1 MKSITDMHEK
11 FIMMNSEEKARAVS
25 RLKRIEGQIRGIQ
38 KMVEEDR
45 YCIDILSQTASIVSA
60 LRGVEDQIMQQHLN
74 TCVSDA
80 MKSDDTNLKNEKI
93 NEVMS
98 VLSKFRKHG

>member
-1 MKSITDMHEK
+1 MKN
-11 FIMMNSEEKARAVS
+11 FIMMNSEEKARVVS

>member
-1 MKSITDMHEK
+1 
-11 FIMMNSEEKARAVS
+11 MNKEERARVVS

-38 KMVEEDR
+38 KMVEDNR
-45 YCIDILSQTASIVSA
+45 YCIDVLTQTASIVSA
-60 LRGVEDQIMQQHLN
+60 LRGVEDQIMQQHLE

-80 MKSDDTNLKNEKI
+80 MSSNNQSLKDEKI
-93 NEVMS
+93 SEVMT

>member
-1 MKSITDMHEK
+1 
-11 FIMMNSEEKARAVS
+11 MMNKEEKSRAIS

-60 LRGVEDQIMQQHLN
+60 LKGVEDQIMQQHLN
-74 TCVSDA
+74 TCVTDA
-80 MKSDDTNLKNEKI
+80 MRSDDNDLRNEKI
-93 NEVMS
+93 NEVMT

>member
-1 MKSITDMHEK
+1 MENL
-11 FIMMNSEEKARAVS
+11 IMMNKEEKARAVS

-80 MKSDDTNLKNEKI
+80 MKSDDTNLKNEKV